1 MKNFTLCL
9 LLVLF
14 TTFSFSQSLSPEMD
28 FALEKLSE
36 RGEFYFTF
44 NCSNHELLRE
54 LTEIISIDN
63 YKSGLVYAYANS
75 QEFNEFLN
83 YNLDFTPVYSYY
95 DASKA
100 LTMATTVAQMANWDR
115 YPTHAV
121 YEEMMQ
127 DFVDNYPALAK
138 LETIG
143 TSIDGWPI
151 LCLIISDNINDD
163 EDEPEFW
170 WSSSMHGD
178 ETTGIILSL
187 RYADYLLSNYGS
199 ISQVTNLVDNV
210 EIYINPMSNP
220 DGTFY
225 GSATGTSIST
235 ARRYNANGVDLNRNF
250 PRMEGGSVNN
260 QQEIQIMMDYASAH
274 DFVMSV
280 NFHGGAE
287 VANFPWDTYESS
299 DNTHADDTWWD
310 YVAHIYADYVIS
322 ISGGASFTDTYPDG
336 VTEGGDWYVITGSR
350 QDYMNY
356 FQGIREI
363 TMEVSTDKDLEV
375 AYLNT
380 YWNYN
385 RQAMLDYTEQ
395 VLYGLRGIVTDA
407 CTGTPLADVK
417 VEIVGHDEDNS
428 HVYTAAP
435 VGNYHRPIYAGTY
448 DFTFSLAGYQ
458 SQTHTVTITNDVSTR
473 LDIQLIPDGIASPDF
488 SASSVNVIIG
498 SDVNFTD
505 LTSGTVTS
513 MGWVFEGG
521 NPATSGD
528 QNPTVN
534 YATDGVFDVSL
545 EVVSAGCTVT
555 ELKEDYITVYI
566 PGAPVAGFT
575 SDVTTTCT
583 GIVQF
588 TNTSVDADTYEW
600 DFGDGNTST
609 EENPLHTYT
618 ESGILTVSLTAYN
631 AYGDNTYSVTDMI
644 TVNLPEAPTTT
655 GDESCGAASLTL
667 TASGSGTL
675 AWYDAATLGNF
686 VQTGTSLTDNFT
698 NTTTYYVQSGVSP
711 EYFSGG
717 NSDIDV
723 NGGNHTS
730 NNYYLIFSATEDF
743 RLVSVQVNSE
753 TEGNRIIQLRNSS
766 SAEIDSKTVYLYE
779 GINTVS
785 LDFDIP
791 AGTDYQ
797 LKCGTTTSNLWRNN
811 TGTSWPYDI
820 GEVVSITGTNA
831 GDANYYYYFY
841 NWQIMIGDECVSA
854 RTPVTA
860 TINSIPDVDAPAD
873 VTACD
878 SYTLPALTNG
888 EYFLSSGGIN
898 PVSAGYEITT
908 TTTVY
913 VYAETGTI
921 PNCTNENSFTVT
933 INETPVVDNLPDVEV
948 CDLYTIPVLT
958 NGQCYNNLGT
968 LLPSGTIITESQV
981 ITIYAETGTTPNCF
995 AESSFDVTIN
1005 SAAQVDIGDNLTSEC
1020 GGTVTL
1026 DAGIGYTSYSW
1037 NSVAGDQTYEATSTG
1052 TYTVVVE
1059 DANGCTSTDDV
1070 SVTIL
1075 DSPTV
1080 SVITTPESA
1089 PGANDGTATANV
1101 SEGTAPYSLTWQ
1113 SPYSGN
1119 PLTGLSG
1126 GFYCVTV

>member
-1 MKNFTLCL
+1 MKNFTLFL
-9 LLVLF
+9 IIL
-14 TTFSFSQSLSPEMD
+14 SFSSLAFGQTISPEME
-28 FALEKLSE
+28 FAQEKLSE

-63 YKSGLVYAYANS
+63 YKNGLVYAYANS

-83 YNLDFTPVYSYY
+83 YNLDFTPVYTYY

-127 DFVDNYPALAK
+127 DFVDNYPTLAK

-178 ETTGIILSL
+178 ETTGIILTL
-187 RYADYLLSNYGS
+187 RFADYLLSNYGS
-199 ISQVTNLVDNV
+199 IPQVTNLVDNV

-225 GSATGTSIST
+225 GSSTGTSISS
-235 ARRYNANGVDLNRNF
+235 ARRENANNIDLNRNF
-250 PRMEGGSVNN
+250 PRMDGGSVSN
-260 QQEIQIMMDYASAH
+260 QQEIQIMMDYATAH

-299 DNTHADDTWWD
+299 DNTHPDDTWWD

-350 QDYMNY
+350 QDYMNF

-363 TMEVSTDKDLEV
+363 TLEISTDKNVEV
-375 AYLNT
+375 ANLNT

-395 VLYGLRGIVTDA
+395 VLYGFRGIVTDA
-407 CTGTPLADVK
+407 CTGNPLSDVK
-417 VEIVGHDEDNS
+417 VEIVGHDEENS
-428 HVYTAAP
+428 EAYTSAP

-448 DFTFSLAGYQ
+448 SVTFSKTGYQ
-458 SQTHTVTITNDVSTR
+458 SQTKSVTVTNDNSTR
-473 LDIQLIPDGIASPDF
+473 LDIELIPTGVAVPDF

-498 SDVNFTD
+498 SDVDFTD
-505 LTSGTVTS
+505 LTSGTITS
-513 MGWVFEGG
+513 MVWAFEGG
-521 NPATSGD
+521 NPATSTD

-534 YATDGVFDVSL
+534 YGTDGIFDVSL
-545 EVVSAGCTVT
+545 EVVSSGCTVT

-566 PGAPVAGFT
+566 PGAPVAGFN

-600 DFGDGNTST
+600 DFGDGTEST
-609 EENPLHTYT
+609 EVNPIHTYT
-618 ESGILTVSLTAYN
+618 ENGTFTVSLTAIN

-655 GDESCGAASLTL
+655 GDESCGEASLTL
-667 TASGSGTL
+667 TASGTGTL

-730 NNYYLIFSATEDF
+730 NSYY
-743 RLVSVQVNSE
+743 
-753 TEGNRIIQLRNSS
+753 
-766 SAEIDSKTVYLYE
+766 
-779 GINTVS
+779 
-785 LDFDIP
+785 
-791 AGTDYQ
+791 
-797 LKCGTTTSNLWRNN
+797 
-811 TGTSWPYDI
+811 
-820 GEVVSITGTNA
+820 
-831 GDANYYYYFY
+831 
-841 NWQIMIGDECVSA
+841 
-854 RTPVTA
+854 
-860 TINSIPDVDAPAD
+860 
-873 VTACD
+873 
-878 SYTLPALTNG
+878 
-888 EYFLSSGGIN
+888 
-898 PVSAGYEITT
+898 
-908 TTTVY
+908 
-913 VYAETGTI
+913 
-921 PNCTNENSFTVT
+921 
-933 INETPVVDNLPDVEV
+933 
-948 CDLYTIPVLT
+948 
-958 NGQCYNNLGT
+958 
-968 LLPSGTIITESQV
+968 
-981 ITIYAETGTTPNCF
+981 
-995 AESSFDVTIN
+995 
-1005 SAAQVDIGDNLTSEC
+1005 
-1020 GGTVTL
+1020 
-1026 DAGIGYTSYSW
+1026 
-1037 NSVAGDQTYEATSTG
+1037 
-1052 TYTVVVE
+1052 
-1059 DANGCTSTDDV
+1059 
-1070 SVTIL
+1070 
-1075 DSPTV
+1075 
-1080 SVITTPESA
+1080 
-1089 PGANDGTATANV
+1089 
-1101 SEGTAPYSLTWQ
+1101 
-1113 SPYSGN
+1113 
-1119 PLTGLSG
+1119 
-1126 GFYCVTV
+1126 